1 MPNGD
6 KTALSVVIPTY
17 NERENIDDL
26 TQRLMGALD
35 VAGMRG
41 RYKLIFI
48 DDHPPDGTAEY
59 LRQLEE
65 KFPLKVFSKQGRK
78 GKAYS
83 LLEGFA
89 KCSGENIA
97 MIDADL
103 QYPPEAI
110 PEMLKKLATT
120 DIVVG
125 KRIVQRT
132 APYRKFLSRAYALI
146 FGKLLLGLP
155 YDVQSGLKMFR
166 KEVVSD
172 LDLNPT
178 KWGFDYEFLFKAK
191 RRNYKIAEVDISFSK
206 RMNGESKVTYMLTGM
221 ELARGAVMIR
231 ISHLFRGH
239 EIVPFHEKE
248 VRVKGRGFTHKGK
261 EFTHHTDLKH
271 HQTAFYNLVG
281 GQKIFILLLLSLI
294 SFGLLIDWH
303 TTVVAIFALLTAI
316 YFADLLFNLFLVY
329 RSFSAKPEIVISPR
343 ELAEVKE
350 SDLPTYTILCPLY
363 REWQVVPQFLDA
375 MSALDYPK
383 EKLQIL
389 LLLEEDDS
397 ETIRKVEAYKLPR
410 EFEVIVVPH
419 SLPKTKPKAMN
430 YGLLFARGDHVVVYD
445 AEDIPEPDQLKKA
458 VLAFQKV
465 PENTVCIQAK
475 LNYYNPKQNILTR
488 IFSAEYALWFDLVL
502 PGLQSINAPIPLG
515 GTSNH

>member
-6 KTALSVVIPTY
+6 KTALSVVVPTY

-26 TQRLMGALD
+26 TQRLMDALD

-110 PEMLKKLATT
+110 PEMLKQLRTA

-125 KRIVQRT
+125 KRIVQHT
-132 APYRKFLSRAYALI
+132 APYRKFLSRTYALV

-155 YDVQSGLKMFR
+155 YDVQSGLKVFK

-191 RRNYKIAEVDISFSK
+191 RRNFKIGEVNISFSK
-206 RMNGESKVTYMLTGM
+206 RTNGESKVTYMFTGL
-221 ELARGAVMIR
+221 ELAWGAVMLR
-231 ISHLFRGH
+231 VNHLFKGH
-239 EIVPFHEKE
+239 EIVPFREKE
-248 VRVKGRGFTHKGK
+248 ARVKGKGFTYKKK
-261 EFTHHTDLKH
+261 EFIHHTDLEH

-281 GQKIFILLLLSLI
+281 GQKLFILSLLSLI
-294 SFGLLIDWH
+294 ALGLFID
-303 TTVVAIFALLTAI
+303 
-316 YFADLLFNLFLVY
+316 
-329 RSFSAKPEIVISPR
+329 
-343 ELAEVKE
+343 
-350 SDLPTYTILCPLY
+350 
-363 REWQVVPQFLDA
+363 
-375 MSALDYPK
+375 
-383 EKLQIL
+383 
-389 LLLEEDDS
+389 
-397 ETIRKVEAYKLPR
+397 
-410 EFEVIVVPH
+410 
-419 SLPKTKPKAMN
+419 
-430 YGLLFARGDHVVVYD
+430 
-445 AEDIPEPDQLKKA
+445 
-458 VLAFQKV
+458 
-465 PENTVCIQAK
+465 
-475 LNYYNPKQNILTR
+475 
-488 IFSAEYALWFDLVL
+488 
-502 PGLQSINAPIPLG
+502 
-515 GTSNH
+515 